1 MPIVLALS
9 GVRTPK
15 REDLIDLTTQ
25 YFSER
30 LCLAVD
36 PEHVKNELAH
46 LFLSAAPGSSTGA
59 GGVAGILQQR
69 LSASTAL
76 EALEALAVQAVRGA
90 ADVSSRYPT
99 HPLVR
104 CFAGQPCP

>member
-15 REDLIDLTTQ
+15 RDDLTTQ

-36 PEHVKNELAH
+36 PERVKNELAH
-46 LFLSAAPGSSTGA
+46 LFLPPLVPLRGQ
-59 GGVAGILQQR
+59 VERLRNKGILQQR